1 MRDEKWTFEHCQF
14 FELIPSAESVLNT
27 VSSKGCMV
35 TPGSS
40 VSTFASTSSGQS
52 SEYGRNTQT
61 VSVNEGIVI
70 VQGEPEQENPTP
82 S

>member
-1 MRDEKWTFEHCQF
+1 
-14 FELIPSAESVLNT
+14 
-27 VSSKGCMV
+27 MV